1 MSEETIEIWINYLT
15 PILLL
20 YSSQYSSVLLLF
32 AKIFF
37 TVELPLTIRHHFSGS
52 MPSSDAY

>member
-1 MSEETIEIWINYLT
+1 MNEETIKIWINYLT

-32 AKIFF
+32 EKIFF
-37 TVELPLTIRHHFSGS
+37 TVELPLNIGISGS
-52 MPSSDAY
+52 MPSSDVY